1 MKASKAT
8 KIIRM
13 TSKQTD
19 KTLVVVVGATA
30 TGKTDLSIALA
41 QDYHSEILSADSR
54 QFYREMPIGTAAPTP
69 DQLQTVPH
77 HFIATRSVTEEYSC
91 GRYEVD
97 ALALLEQLFH
107 THDTLFLVGGSG
119 LYIDAICNGMDAM
132 PETDPALREQLT
144 TVARKEGLE
153 PLCSQL
159 QELDPAYYAVVDRSN
174 PQRVIRALEICIQT
188 GRPYSEIRSGAIKQR
203 PFRIIKLG
211 IRYPREILYDR
222 INRRVELMVEAGLEQ
237 EARTLYSLRHLNA
250 LQTVGYREW
259 FDFFEG
265 KYDRQTAIELIQRNS
280 RRYAKRQE
288 TWFRR
293 DHAIHWIEGGEQAIN
308 QAQNHLKQLL

>member
-1 MKASKAT
+1 
-8 KIIRM
+8 M
-13 TSKQTD
+13 TNSPVPD
-19 KTLVVVVGATA
+19 KTLVVIVGATA

-41 QDYHSEILSADSR
+41 KAYHSEILSADSR
-54 QFYREMPIGTAAPTP
+54 QFYREMPIGTAAPTL
-69 DQLQTVPH
+69 DQLQAVPH

-97 ALALLEQLFH
+97 ALALLEQLFK

-144 TVARKEGLE
+144 TIARNEGLE

-174 PQRVIRALEICIQT
+174 PQRVIRALEVCLQT
-188 GRPYSEIRSGAIKQR
+188 GRPYSAIRSGAPKQR
-203 PFRIIKLG
+203 PFRILKLG

-237 EARTLYSLRHLNA
+237 EVRTLYPLRHLNA

-259 FDFFEG
+259 FDYFEG
-265 KYDRQTAIELIQRNS
+265 KYDRHTAIELIQRNS

-293 DHAIHWIEGGEQAIN
+293 DLSIHWIEGGEGAVA
-308 QAQNHLKQLL
+308 QAQTLLKQLL

>member
-1 MKASKAT
+1 
-8 KIIRM
+8 M
-13 TSKQTD
+13 TNSSAQD
-19 KTLVVVVGATA
+19 KTLVVIVGATA

-41 QDYHSEILSADSR
+41 KAYHSEILSADSR

-69 DQLQTVPH
+69 DQLQAVPH

-132 PETDPALREQLT
+132 PKTDPALREQLT
-144 TVARKEGLE
+144 TIARNEGLE

-174 PQRVIRALEICIQT
+174 PQRVIRALEVCLQT
-188 GRPYSEIRSGAIKQR
+188 GCPYSAIRSGAPKQR
-203 PFRIIKLG
+203 PFRIFKLG

-237 EARTLYSLRHLNA
+237 EVRTLYPLRHLNA

-259 FDFFEG
+259 FDYFEG
-265 KYDRQTAIELIQRNS
+265 KYERQTAIELIQRNS

-293 DHAIHWIEGGEQAIN
+293 DLSIHWIEGGEEAVTK
-308 QAQNHLKQLL
+308 AQTLLKQLL

>member
-1 MKASKAT
+1 
-8 KIIRM
+8 M

-19 KTLVVVVGATA
+19 KTLVVIVGATA
-30 TGKTDLSIALA
+30 TGKTDLSIAMA

-69 DQLQTVPH
+69 DQLQAVPH
-77 HFIATRSVTEEYSC
+77 HFIATRSITEEYSC

-132 PETDPALREQLT
+132 PETDPALRELLT
-144 TVARKEGLE
+144 TVARNEGLE

-188 GRPYSEIRSGAIKQR
+188 GRPYSEVRSGAIKQR

-237 EARTLYSLRHLNA
+237 EARTLYPLRHLNA

-259 FDFFEG
+259 FDYFEG

-293 DHAIHWIEGGEQAIN
+293 DLAIHWIEGGEKAIN
-308 QAQNHLKQLL
+308 QAQNLLKQLL

>member
-1 MKASKAT
+1 
-8 KIIRM
+8 M

-69 DQLQTVPH
+69 NQLQAVPH

-132 PETDPALREQLT
+132 PETDPTLREQLT

-159 QELDPAYYAVVDRSN
+159 QKLDPAYYAVVDRSN

-188 GRPYSEIRSGAIKQR
+188 SRPYSEIRSGAIKQR

-222 INRRVELMVEAGLEQ
+222 INRRVDLMVEAGLEQ
-237 EARTLYSLRHLNA
+237 EARTLYPLRHLNA

-259 FDFFEG
+259 FDYFEG

-293 DHAIHWIEGGEQAIN
+293 DHAIHWIEGGEKAIN
-308 QAQNHLKQLL
+308 QAQNLLKQLLSD

>member
-1 MKASKAT
+1 
-8 KIIRM
+8 M
-13 TSKQTD
+13 TNSSAQD
-19 KTLVVVVGATA
+19 KTLVVIVGATA

-41 QDYHSEILSADSR
+41 KAYHSEILSADSR

-69 DQLQTVPH
+69 DQLQAVPH

-97 ALALLEQLFH
+97 ALALLEQLFK

-144 TVARKEGLE
+144 TIARNEGLE

-159 QELDPAYYAVVDRSN
+159 QELDPAYYAVVDRS
-174 PQRVIRALEICIQT
+174 IRALEVCLQT
-188 GRPYSEIRSGAIKQR
+188 GRPYSAIRSGAPKQR
-203 PFRIIKLG
+203 PFRIFKLG

-237 EARTLYSLRHLNA
+237 EVRTLYPLRHLNA

-259 FDFFEG
+259 FDYFEG
-265 KYDRQTAIELIQRNS
+265 KYERQTAIELIQRNS

-293 DHAIHWIEGGEQAIN
+293 DLSIHWIEGGEEAVTK
-308 QAQNHLKQLL
+308 AQTLLKQLL

>member
-1 MKASKAT
+1 
-8 KIIRM
+8 M

-19 KTLVVVVGATA
+19 KTLVVIVGATA

-41 QDYHSEILSADSR
+41 QNYHSEILSADSR

-69 DQLQTVPH
+69 DQLQAVPH
-77 HFIATRSVTEEYSC
+77 HFIATRSITEEYSC

-222 INRRVELMVEAGLEQ
+222 INRRVDLMVEAGLEQ
-237 EARTLYSLRHLNA
+237 EVRTLYPLRHLNA

-259 FDFFEG
+259 FDYFEG

-293 DHAIHWIEGGEQAIN
+293 DFAIHWVEGGEKAIN
-308 QAQNHLKQLL
+308 QAQNLLKQLL

>member
-1 MKASKAT
+1 
-8 KIIRM
+8 M

-41 QDYHSEILSADSR
+41 QDFHSEILSADSR

-69 DQLQTVPH
+69 DQLQAVPH

-132 PETDPALREQLT
+132 PETDPTLREQLT

-211 IRYPREILYDR
+211 IRYPREILYNR

-237 EARTLYSLRHLNA
+237 EARTLYPLRHLNA

-259 FDFFEG
+259 FDYFEG

-293 DHAIHWIEGGEQAIN
+293 DHAIHWIEGGEKAIN
-308 QAQNHLKQLL
+308 QAQNLLKQLL

>member
-1 MKASKAT
+1 M
-8 KIIRM
+8 
-13 TSKQTD
+13 
-19 KTLVVVVGATA
+19 
-30 TGKTDLSIALA
+30 LA
-41 QDYHSEILSADSR
+41 I
-54 QFYREMPIGTAAPTP
+54 
-69 DQLQTVPH
+69 
-77 HFIATRSVTEEYSC
+77 
-91 GRYEVD
+91 
-97 ALALLEQLFH
+97 
-107 THDTLFLVGGSG
+107 
-119 LYIDAICNGMDAM
+119 
-132 PETDPALREQLT
+132 
-144 TVARKEGLE
+144 
-153 PLCSQL
+153 

-188 GRPYSEIRSGAIKQR
+188 GRPYSEVRSGAIKQR

-237 EARTLYSLRHLNA
+237 EARTLYPLRHLNA

-259 FDFFEG
+259 FDYFEG

-293 DHAIHWIEGGEQAIN
+293 DLAIHWIEGGEKAIN
-308 QAQNHLKQLL
+308 QVQNLLKQLL

>member
-1 MKASKAT
+1 
-8 KIIRM
+8 M
-13 TSKQTD
+13 TNSSAQD
-19 KTLVVVVGATA
+19 KTLVVIVGATA

-41 QDYHSEILSADSR
+41 KAYHSEILSADSR

-69 DQLQTVPH
+69 DQLQAVPH

-97 ALALLEQLFH
+97 TLALLEQLFK

-144 TVARKEGLE
+144 TIARNEGLE

-174 PQRVIRALEICIQT
+174 PQRVIRALEVCLQT
-188 GRPYSEIRSGAIKQR
+188 GRPYSAIRSGAPKQR
-203 PFRIIKLG
+203 PFRIFKLG

-237 EARTLYSLRHLNA
+237 EVRTLYPLRHLNA

-259 FDFFEG
+259 FDYFEG
-265 KYDRQTAIELIQRNS
+265 KYERQTAIELIQRNS

-293 DHAIHWIEGGEQAIN
+293 DLSIHWIEGGEEAVTK
-308 QAQNHLKQLL
+308 AQTLLKQLL